1 MYDILKTFNE
11 TTFLGMKDG
20 MVYVLKRIFVE
31 DIELYKK
38 LAAVD
43 NPNIAK
49 VYETVRIE
57 NDFYAVLEF
66 VQGQTLEEYVKK
78 YGFMDDAQ
86 IKNVVLQLC
95 AGLEAVHS
103 CGIVH
108 RDINPS
114 NVMLDENGTVKII
127 DFGISR
133 IRKADSRTDT
143 HLLGT
148 QGYAPPEQYGF
159 SQTGFESDIY
169 SVGVL
174 MNYLKTGCTVSEKL
188 AQGTLAPVIIKCT
201 QVDKNNRYKNAASLA
216 EDISGKVKLSK
227 IFRSIPGFR
236 QDIWWHKAIALL
248 YYISAVVIIAFAQ
261 MENGN
266 TKTDILCKISM
277 FFLTAVPVPLLM
289 NMCGWQEKWSYT
301 RNRSKQSKTFVAVI
315 LSGVSWVISIII
327 LLSATK

>member
-11 TTFLGMKDG
+11 TTSLGMKDG
-20 MVYVLKRIFVE
+20 RVYVLKKIFVE

-38 LAAVD
+38 LAVVD

-49 VYETVRIE
+49 VYETIRIE
-57 NDFYAVLEF
+57 NNFFAVLEF
-66 VQGQTLEEYVKK
+66 VQGQTLEDYVRK

-86 IKNVVLQLC
+86 IKNVALQLC

-108 RDINPS
+108 RDITPS
-114 NVMLDENGTVKII
+114 NVMLDENGTVEII

-133 IRKADSRTDT
+133 IKKTGSRTDT

-174 MNYLKTGCTVSEKL
+174 MNYLKTGCTVSERL
-188 AQGTLAPVIIKCT
+188 ADGALAPIIIKCT

-216 EDISGKVKLSK
+216 EDISGKLKLSNV
-227 IFRSIPGFR
+227 FRSIPGFR

-248 YYISAVVIIAFAQ
+248 YYISAAVIIALAE
-261 MENGN
+261 MENGDMR
-266 TKTDILCKISM
+266 TDILCKVSM
-277 FFLTAVPVPLLM
+277 FFLFAVPVPIM
-289 NMCGWQEKWSYT
+289 TDMCGWQEKWSYT
-301 RNRSKQSKTFVAVI
+301 RNRNKQSKIFAAVI
-315 LSGVSWVISIII
+315 LSGVSWLISFII
-327 LLSATK
+327 LLSAAK